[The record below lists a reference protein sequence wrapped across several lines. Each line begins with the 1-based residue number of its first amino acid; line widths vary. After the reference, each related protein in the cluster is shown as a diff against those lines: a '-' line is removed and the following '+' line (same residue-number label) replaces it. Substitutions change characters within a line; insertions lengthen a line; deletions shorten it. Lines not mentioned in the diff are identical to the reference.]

1 MKNKLYKSPQPQNLM
16 TLVSIAAELF
26 TLKKKQPPN
35 PCGMSSS

>member
-26 TLKKKQPPN
+26 TLKKN
-35 PCGMSSS
+35 SRLIHVE